1 MNVQTAYQRAIVFAA
16 RQHQGQLVPGSELPY
31 VVHLSNVAMEILAA
45 AHPAGF
51 DVVLAVQLALLHD
64 TLEDTAT
71 TFEQLAAEF
80 GPAVAAG
87 AQALTKN
94 DLLPKADK
102 MADSLARIRQ
112 QPAEVWAV
120 KLADRITNLQAPPA
134 HWDGAKIRQYQQE
147 AEAILAALAAGHAY
161 LAERLRGKI
170 AEYAAYGGR

>member
-1 MNVQTAYQRAIVFAA
+1 MPLQTAYQRAIRFAA
-16 RQHQGQLVPGSELPY
+16 RQHQGQLIPGSELPY

-45 AHPAGF
+45 EHPAGF

-64 TLEDTAT
+64 TLEDTAAT
-71 TFEQLAAEF
+71 AGQLAAEF

-87 AQALTKN
+87 VRALTKN
-94 DLLPKADK
+94 DALPKAGK

-112 QPAEVWAV
+112 QPPEVWAV
-120 KLADRITNLQAPPA
+120 KLADRITNLQEPPA

-147 AEAILAALAAGHAY
+147 AEAILAALGGGHAY

-170 AEYAAYGGR
+170 EEYGAYGNQ